1 MVKRTGTGQVQ
12 RVTLYDGASILA
24 DLDSLGNR
32 QAEYVYDAGT
42 DAPYAMLTGPT
53 TVSATRYY
61 VQDDFGNVTG
71 QFADSVNATEK
82 VSYGDWGLPTIN
94 GETTN
99 RITWKGLS
107 YDPDVGLTYVR
118 ARWYDPN
125 IGRFVS
131 EDPLGLQGG
140 VNPYVFANN
149 DPINGSDPSGML
161 IDFGDDGDNNE
172 TPHFGGA
179 TTCQGK
185 SLVNYNPN
193 TGIISSVIYS
203 WQECTFTP
211 APVSLAGT
219 SGGGASGG
227 AKPKTKYPSCTTARA
242 VVGNL
247 GRQLSDFGTTTT
259 RMGIGVAAVSGAGAI
274 FAPEALPAEA
284 GGAELGV
291 GLINLGSAASRVGAT
306 LAGYGQGRVTGAT
319 IGFVRSTFI
328 DVMSTLATRA
338 AFPGA
343 TDSARRA
350 FAALLGGVPDAL
362 HQAEAACGSR

>member
-1 MVKRTGTGQVQ
+1 MKRTGTGQVQ

-71 QFADSVNATEK
+71 QFADSVNATET
-82 VSYGDWGLPTIN
+82 VSYGDWGLPTIS

-227 AKPKTKYPSCTTARA
+227 GTKPKPKPKPAPITAKACFANNRFSSLFPAGPWRTAAQYAEIVPPLAVAGQLAVRGSTQAAEHQAESILVNRVIPRLTTGALTKFGVA
-242 VVGNL
+242 VVKFE
-247 GRQLSDFGTTTT
+247 DVP
-259 RMGIGVAAVSGAGAI
+259 MYAVAG
-274 FAPEALPAEA
+274 LT
-284 GGAELGV
+284 V
-291 GLINLGSAASRVGAT
+291 GYNAAT
-306 LAGYGQGRVTGAT
+306 LAQC
-319 IGFVRSTFI
+319 
-328 DVMSTLATRA
+328 
-338 AFPGA
+338 
-343 TDSARRA
+343 
-350 FAALLGGVPDAL
+350 ALGIIK
-362 HQAEAACGSR
+362 